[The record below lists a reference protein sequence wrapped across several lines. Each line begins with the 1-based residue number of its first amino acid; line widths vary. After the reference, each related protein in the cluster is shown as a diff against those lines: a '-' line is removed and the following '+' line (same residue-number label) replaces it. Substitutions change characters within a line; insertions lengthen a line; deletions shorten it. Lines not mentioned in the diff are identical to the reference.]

1 MLKMDNN
8 NKRLWRRKDGHVLH
22 KALLCT
28 GELSQKLRGALTVEY
43 FAIFFLSFFLLNVL
57 LFFIYIF
64 FLVKACG
71 FDWLAAIIFFIYFYM
86 LFLKTEAI

>member
-8 NKRLWRRKDGHVLH
+8 NKRLWRREDGHVSH

-43 FAIFFLSFFLLNVL
+43 FAIFFLFFLLNFL

-64 FLVKACG
+64 FWSKLVG
-71 FDWLAAIIFFIYFYM
+71 LTGWRL
-86 LFLKTEAI
+86 